1 MDTPASF
8 SFNPVSVST
17 TQGELVPVDI
27 LIHSDNKSVISADV
41 WIKFDPNILELAD
54 DQSNVVTN
62 GDLFQITD
70 VKTITPG
77 TVYLY
82 ALNQSKTS
90 QTPANGKIAT
100 IILRAKSSGNT
111 LLQFHCVPFDE
122 KASQI
127 IEFDAKLTN
136 IIDCNSTRNHTTE
149 IIVADSSQVLG
160 ASSTRFASLKGY
172 VTLAVLI
179 FILIGIFIWRYQKIS
194 KEIKKK

>member
-122 KASQI
+122 KTSQI

-149 IIVADSSQVLG
+149 IVISKDAQVLG
-160 ASSTRFASLKGY
+160 ASTTRSVSLKGY
-172 VTLAVLI
+172 ITLVVLI
-179 FILIGIFIWRYQKIS
+179 LVLISVFIWRYQKIS
-194 KEIKKK
+194 KEIEKK